1 MKNSDILKAPRLLKK
16 PKQEVYEKPEIC
28 CPYFDQKNKAC
39 SHPQCIRMV
48 GYECK
53 YCNKKIK

>member
-1 MKNSDILKAPRLLKK
+1 MKQPQKK
-16 PKQEVYEKPEIC
+16 QPKKQQPQNTELTIC
-28 CPYFDQKNKAC
+28 CPYFDDDAKAC

-48 GYECK
+48 GMECK